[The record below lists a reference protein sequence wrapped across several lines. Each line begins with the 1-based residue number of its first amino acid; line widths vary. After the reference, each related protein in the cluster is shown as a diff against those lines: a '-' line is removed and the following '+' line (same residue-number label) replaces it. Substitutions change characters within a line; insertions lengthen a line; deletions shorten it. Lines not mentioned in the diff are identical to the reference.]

1 MASKKFKLAS
11 ILSGPQTLDIK
22 EEPIGPIVP
31 FPDHMAKTIIQHL
44 TGTGVIGMCGTA
56 GSGKKT
62 ILKQVSRYPARE
74 YIVQRQRGLNH
85 LQELKRSLQ
94 PTLDGPCVWI
104 VQPAELLNEPLVSAM
119 SKHSGWQ
126 TKIVLISN
134 NKIYGLP
141 PSKVMYH
148 NCTKHVQKVGAVI
161 GATEDQI
168 QGCCNDLRQLQLSVL
183 LGHSGLIDK
192 APHVYFDTKAILSGH
207 DKPLACYN
215 IPWLEEN
222 LLSIRGDAGDL
233 EQFADVYQNLAEN
246 DQLRNDELQAVCI
259 RLALPKNRASP
270 DKLIKPSFSDV
281 SDKLPGRRRSYMQL
295 GNYLAGET

>member
-62 ILKQVSRYPARE
+62 ILKQVSRYPVRE
-74 YIVQRQRGLNH
+74 YIVQRQMGLDH

-94 PTLDGPCVWI
+94 PTLDGPCLWI

-215 IPWLEEN
+215 IPWLEAN
-222 LLSIRGDAGDL
+222 LLSTQGDAGDL